1 MSSILG
7 LVSSRSRRYGAAL
20 RIHVTTCSKRTSVRV
35 KREETLMPKGK
46 MLVYTDS
53 ISPERDAEFNA
64 WYDSV
69 HVPDVL
75 KIDGIIGCTRFK
87 VADSPAADTPGKYLA
102 IYDVEADDFNDIL
115 DALVTAFTDGSLP
128 TNDCLVPGPIIFL
141 QPAT

>member
-1 MSSILG
+1 
-7 LVSSRSRRYGAAL
+7 
-20 RIHVTTCSKRTSVRV
+20 
-35 KREETLMPKGK
+35 MPKGK

-53 ISPERDAEFNA
+53 ISPERDAEFNT
-64 WYDSV
+64 WYDRV

-87 VADSPAADTPGKYLA
+87 VAESPAADTPGKYLA

-128 TNDCLVPGPIIFL
+128 TNDCLVRGTSNFR
-141 QPAT
+141 QPRPDGVRRRIPAAVGRARHVTFVGVAADRRGDTASGAYYVGE